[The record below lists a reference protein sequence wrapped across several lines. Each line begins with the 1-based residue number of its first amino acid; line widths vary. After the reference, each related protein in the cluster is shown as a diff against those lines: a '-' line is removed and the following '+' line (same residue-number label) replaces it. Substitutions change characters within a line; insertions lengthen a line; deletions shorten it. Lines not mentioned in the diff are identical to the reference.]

1 MVMFLVITLL
11 LIISVI
17 IMFYMLKKTCKELN
31 KKSKQYFTKKGQEYL
46 DEIKVEKE
54 EIKQNE
60 EIKYEDSEKKETFV
74 CVNNDSEYEI
84 KNLFEIVQK
93 VNEKFDINYEDII
106 KKFLNEN
113 VDLHDSERYDKLN
126 KMKSYIDNIGLYDIL
141 TNEDHDFLEKI
152 KSDLGAIDSEIMSF
166 YLEGKNKFDIQD
178 FVNYVE
184 NEIERSNPLVFVYV
198 GDKDMNFDHLGNN
211 IKTIYTKGIYKGI
224 RIVYKNC
231 MYDYSL
237 S

>member
-46 DEIKVEKE
+46 DDIKVEKE
-54 EIKQNE
+54 ETTQNE
-60 EIKYEDSEKKETFV
+60 DTKNEDNEKKETFV
-74 CVNNDSEYEI
+74 CLNNDSEYEI
-84 KNLFEIVQK
+84 KNLFEIVHK
-93 VNEKFDINYEDII
+93 VNEKFDINYEEII
-106 KKFLNEN
+106 KKFINEN
-113 VDLHDSERYDKLN
+113 VDLQINEKYDKLS
-126 KMKSYIDNIGLYDIL
+126 KMKSYIDNIGLYNIL
-141 TNEDHDFLEKI
+141 TNGEPNYLDKL
-152 KSDLGAIDSEIMSF
+152 KSDLGAIDKDIMSF
-166 YLEGKNKFDIQD
+166 YLEGKTKFDIQD
-178 FVNYVE
+178 FVNYIE
-184 NEIERSNPLVFVYV
+184 NEMERNNPLVFIYV

-211 IKTIYTKGIYKGI
+211 VKTIYSKGIYKGI